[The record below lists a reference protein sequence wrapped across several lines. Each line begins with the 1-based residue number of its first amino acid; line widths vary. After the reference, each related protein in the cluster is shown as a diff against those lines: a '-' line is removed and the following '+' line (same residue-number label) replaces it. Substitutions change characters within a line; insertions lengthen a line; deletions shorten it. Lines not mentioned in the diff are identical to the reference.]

1 MDQSAD
7 LQNKMQRMAAIVE
20 QLESAGD
27 PNTRAMAKELLESLM
42 ALHGAGLERILEIAG
57 EDIVAKCSRDEVVSG
72 ILLLYGLHPD
82 NLVTRAQRA
91 VDKSLSALELHGAYA
106 ELKSIGDD
114 GTITVLLHHKP
125 NGGCGA
131 TGAGA
136 RSVLEANLQNAAPD
150 ACSIL
155 IEETGAEL
163 STAAFV
169 SVAQLQGGQSIAASF
184 ASRAIRSSD

>member
-57 EDIVAKCSRDEVVSG
+57 EDVVAKCSRDEVVSG

-106 ELKSIGDD
+106 QLKFIGDD

-125 NGGCGA
+125 NGGCRA

>member
-1 MDQSAD
+1 MGQSAD
-7 LQNKMQRMAAIVE
+7 LLNKMQRLAAIVE

-42 ALHGAGLERILEIAG
+42 ALHGAGLERILEIGG
-57 EDIVAKCSRDEVVSG
+57 EEVVAKCGQDEVVSS

-82 NLVTRAQRA
+82 NLATRAERA
-91 VDKSLSALELHGAYA
+91 LDKSRSVLESHGALA
-106 ELKSIGDD
+106 QLKSIGDD

-150 ACSIL
+150 ARSIL

-163 STAAFV
+163 LTAAFI